1 MADFIGVS
9 GSATYAVALSGVEE
23 MLSILPDNTVNQ
35 ISAQDMR
42 NVVYTLSEGVGGG
55 GYDGLYTQA
64 LPLSV
69 KSTVGLGGLPSGKT
83 FSKVPINTIL
93 DTILFPPV
101 GTGYSI
107 KATPASFEIGNP
119 KTGNATVDVEVS
131 ITQKTYEV
139 RSANVGSDA
148 NPANTFVTPNR
159 PTATDQTSTTEYDAK
174 NVTKNATTTFT
185 LTVTDDSGSALP
197 VATSQVTYFYPR
209 FSGYIFLGGKPYG
222 TNFTFTV
229 ANSAS
234 VKNDIIAYLSAP
246 PSIPG
251 GKAWQNVWNNTPID
265 ANYMKFSKSSS
276 ALSVVTITPPSGF
289 LSYGVLIFKSGD
301 TIPKSYQLDD
311 ADPPADCF
319 INLGTTSFTNEY
331 GIIYD
336 VIILIRTV
344 STQASIKYKLN
355 F

>member
-69 KSTVGLGGLPSGKT
+69 KSTVGLGGLPSGRT
-83 FSKVPINTIL
+83 FSQVPINTIL

-185 LTVTDDSGSALP
+185 LTVTDSSGSALP

-209 FSGYIFLGGKPYG
+209 FSGYIYLGGKSYG
-222 TNFTFTV
+222 TDFTFTV
-229 ANSAS
+229 ANSTS
-234 VKNDIIAYLSAP
+234 VKNDIINFLSAA

-251 GKAWQNVWNNTPID
+251 GKAWQNVWNVPTLDP
-265 ANYMKFSKSSS
+265 NYIKFSKSSS
-276 ALSVVTITPPSGF
+276 ALSVVTITPPSG
-289 LSYGVLIFKSGD
+289 LKCYGVLIFKNGD
-301 TIPKSYQLDD
+301 SIPKSYQIND
-311 ADPPADCF
+311 ADPPGDFF
-319 INLGTTSFTNEY
+319 IDLGIANFTNEY
-331 GIIYD
+331 D
-336 VIILIRTV
+336 VTYEVKIFIRTV